1 MPRGPGIPSVW
12 PMSIQAP
19 QLPGYLVEWYRSE
32 LSAGQLD
39 QTVARLEECAAAM
52 CAEGSPVQLLMT
64 MAVPSDEVLF
74 GVFGAGSAEAVSEV
88 CRRAGIPA
96 ERLTKALDTRVAC

>member
-1 MPRGPGIPSVW
+1 M
-12 PMSIQAP
+12 
-19 QLPGYLVEWYRSE
+19 
-32 LSAGQLD
+32 
-39 QTVARLEECAAAM
+39 
-52 CAEGSPVQLLMT
+52 QLLMT